1 MVTNNILMGTMRP
14 TVATVRMHAGSTLC
28 ARAEA
33 RAWTARWRPVQ
44 ERTPTAARPT
54 GVGQAGPLGDLKRE
68 ALCRGREINS
78 GRSMETGKS
87 ARAAVCGGD
96 MTCAAVRRPSS
107 PDWAAQIW
115 TQIPAMSCGFV
126 RRQGN
131 AVEQTLTVQPL
142 RKHSQLSSHDQRMA
156 AASDSDR
163 AETPLKKLTPTE
175 IGSDSRSTLS
185 PSPSPVKNFEDPF
198 RAAAVAATQRSAS
211 AKAAR
216 AAAAERKT
224 PEAIDEGAWTGD
236 GYLTNRIIEL
246 QRQKSESRS
255 EMLAEMMR

>member
-1 MVTNNILMGTMRP
+1 
-14 TVATVRMHAGSTLC
+14 
-28 ARAEA
+28 
-33 RAWTARWRPVQ
+33 
-44 ERTPTAARPT
+44 
-54 GVGQAGPLGDLKRE
+54 
-68 ALCRGREINS
+68 
-78 GRSMETGKS
+78 
-87 ARAAVCGGD
+87 
-96 MTCAAVRRPSS
+96 
-107 PDWAAQIW
+107 
-115 TQIPAMSCGFV
+115 MSCGFA

-142 RKHSQLSSHDQRMA
+142 RKHSQLSAHDQRMA

-163 AETPLKKLTPTE
+163 AETPLKKLASTE
-175 IGSDSRSTLS
+175 IGSDGRSTL
-185 PSPSPVKNFEDPF
+185 SPSPVKNFEDPF

-216 AAAAERKT
+216 AAAAERTT
-224 PEAIDEGAWTGD
+224 PEAIDEGAWTGDAIAD